1 MLGLIGATA
10 RIELVWRVYS
20 VGDCSKVEAREYFF
34 FLLKYVPD
42 GMKDGLDFEEVYK
55 VFGGKLAHING
66 ATFSH

>member
-1 MLGLIGATA
+1 MRAFNVMQHCK
-10 RIELVWRVYS
+10 LVS
-20 VGDCSKVEAREYFF
+20 VGDCSKVEAREYYTD
-34 FLLKYVPD
+34 LLKYVPD